1 VILRDA
7 LSMGAGELRAA
18 GVENA
23 MRDARR
29 LMAGAL
35 GVEAGRLTLMERDEL
50 NPVTAAEFRDSIRQ
64 RCEGVPVSH
73 LLGWR
78 EFYGRRFEVDR
89 NVLDPRPETE
99 ALIAAAL
106 TEPFEA
112 VLDLGTGSGCILL
125 TLLAER
131 PGATGVGTDRSRA
144 AFAVAGCNAESL
156 GVAARC
162 ALVES
167 DWFGDV
173 AGRFD
178 LIASNPPYIAAGEMA
193 GLTRELSHEPRM
205 ALTDEADG
213 LNAYR
218 AIAAGAG
225 VHLRPQGRLLVEI
238 GWGQGA
244 AVAALFE
251 SAGFADVEVL
261 PDLDGRDRVVTGRWN
276 AGEKR

>member
-1 VILRDA
+1 VILRDV
-7 LSMGAGELRAA
+7 LSTGAGELRAA

-106 TEPFEA
+106 SEPFEA

-144 AFAVAGCNAESL
+144 ALVVAGCNAESL

-162 ALVES
+162 VLIES

-178 LIASNPPYIAAGEMA
+178 LIVSNPPYIAAEDMA
-193 GLTRELSHEPRM
+193 GLAPELSHEPRM

-213 LNAYR
+213 LSAYR
-218 AIAAGAG
+218 VIAGSAGA
-225 VHLRPQGRLLVEI
+225 HLRPGGRLLVEI
-238 GWGQGA
+238 GCQQGA
-244 AVAALFE
+244 PVAAFFRA
-251 SAGFADVEVL
+251 AGFADVTVS
-261 PDLDGRDRVVTGRWN
+261 PDLDGRDRVVSGRWRG
-276 AGEKR
+276 GENV